1 MMRLVAAIAIN
12 TIAVAAAIIVL
23 PQITFGDDPVQL
35 LMLGLIVALINV
47 FLAPIL
53 RILSFPINLVT
64 LGLFT
69 FVVNAGLLLLA
80 GWIAG
85 QLDIPLS
92 IGGFPPDLTVDAAV
106 AAFLG
111 ALLISAVSTTL
122 GLLGKLSPV

>member
-1 MMRLVAAIAIN
+1 MMRLIAAFAVN
-12 TIAVAAAIIVL
+12 TVAVAVAIIVL
-23 PQITFGDDPVQL
+23 PQITFDGDGIQL
-35 LMLGLIVALINV
+35 LGLGLIVGLINT

-69 FVVNAGLLLLA
+69 FVVNGGLLLLA

-85 QLDIPLS
+85 ELDIPLS
-92 IGGFPPDLTVDAAV
+92 IGGFPPDLTADAV
-106 AAFLG
+106 LAAFLG

-122 GLLGKLSPV
+122 GLLGKISPV